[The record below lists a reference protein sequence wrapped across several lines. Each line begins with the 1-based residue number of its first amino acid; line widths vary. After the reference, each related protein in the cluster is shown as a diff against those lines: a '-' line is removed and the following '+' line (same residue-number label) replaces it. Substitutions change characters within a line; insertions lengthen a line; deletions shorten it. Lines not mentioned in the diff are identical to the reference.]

1 VELRKTLSRRPVKF
15 LTLLLTAMLIAT
27 ASAAVYY
34 SLTMTSTISVATP
47 SVYFVK
53 GVDNSTAGVNISA
66 DNKTAQLTNLKAYPN
81 VTTTYDD
88 PIRVRNNHT
97 TSSFNIRL
105 VHVSLSGAATNF
117 VFVNFTL
124 TWMNGT
130 EILSFDY
137 TSNGTVWTPP
147 SSPTSWQSIPANTE
161 WKIKVETKAIAGA
174 TTDTVSIEMKVDVK

>member
-1 VELRKTLSRRPVKF
+1 MELKETLSKKPVKF

-34 SLTMTSTISVATP
+34 SLTMTSTISVATT

-53 GVDNSTAGVNISA
+53 GVDNVTAGVNLSA
-66 DNKTAQLTNLKAYPN
+66 DNKIAQLTQLKAYPN

-88 PIRVRNNHT
+88 PLRVRNNHT
-97 TSSFNIRL
+97 SSLFNIRL

-147 SSPTSWQSIPANTE
+147 SSPTSWVSIPNNTE
-161 WKIKVETKAIAGA
+161 WIIKVETKAIAGA
-174 TTDTVSIEMKVDVK
+174 TTDTVTIEMTVDVE